1 MQRNGIINTI
11 IKNQT
16 WHWAEFPRN
25 SDWPGLLNESRF
37 WERLNKGGLPLG
49 QVREIIKKWIY
60 NYNLDHPD
68 AALANYHRYAI
79 DTACKKFTLG
89 VSTF

>member
-11 IKNQT
+11 INVQT

-25 SDWPGLLNESRF
+25 SDWPGLLNESGF
-37 WERLNKGGLPLG
+37 WERLNKGDYRWGKFEKLLRNG
-49 QVREIIKKWIY
+49 SITTTWITLIQHSQY
-60 NYNLDHPD
+60 
-68 AALANYHRYAI
+68 YHRYAI
-79 DTACKKFTLG
+79 DTAYKKSTLG